1 MEVRQVSDMLL
12 LLPEALRARLGDQAA
27 KELVDLINES
37 NRTVKES
44 IIITTGDRYERRL
57 VEVKGDLEKQIAE
70 TRTDVIKWMFIF
82 WVGQIAVMFG
92 FLSYFLPK

>member
-1 MEVRQVSDMLL
+1 MSDMLL